1 MFLKECRLVA
11 FISLSMNLCFIA
23 CGGDD
28 DEQNAEQVEVNLNLG
43 VWKCVSAKVVEDGEQ
58 YFGNIGDGEIIR
70 LTINQN
76 NTYEYYVNVGEDE
89 YTEFGTWEW
98 DLINKKLTLIED
110 NGSVAVIE
118 VLSWTN
124 NKLVTYQKDP
134 EDGGYSEE
142 RTFIRE

>member
-1 MFLKECRLVA
+1 
-11 FISLSMNLCFIA
+11 MNLCFIA
-23 CGGDD
+23 CGGDDD

-43 VWKCVSAKVVEDGEQ
+43 VWKCVSVKVV
-58 YFGNIGDGEIIR
+58 
-70 LTINQN
+70 
-76 NTYEYYVNVGEDE
+76 EDE

-124 NKLVTYQKDP
+124 NKLVTYQKYP
-134 EDGGYSEE
+134 KDGGYSEE